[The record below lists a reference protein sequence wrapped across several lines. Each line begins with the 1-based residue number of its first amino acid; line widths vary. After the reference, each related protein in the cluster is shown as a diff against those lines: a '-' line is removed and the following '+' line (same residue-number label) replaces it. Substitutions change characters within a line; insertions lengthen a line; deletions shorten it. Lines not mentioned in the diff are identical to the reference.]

1 MTKLHRLMTLI
12 ILTAAALVITF
23 RAGVVAGSQNGTPG
37 SINDPLVT
45 KSYLDSRLEQM
56 GQGSVSASAGM
67 TKLTLS
73 KGDIVT
79 GSEGTTFVLIEGSA
93 SVSGNGIINI
103 TGGEVMGDGMTM
115 SKYSTFLSTDIN
127 GAIRSDSS
135 AVMFVSGDY
144 NVIKSSR

>member
-1 MTKLHRLMTLI
+1 MTKLHKFMTFI
-12 ILTAAALVITF
+12 ILTAAVLVLTF
-23 RAGVVAGSQNGTPG
+23 RAGAAAGSQNGTPG

-45 KSYLDSRLEQM
+45 KSYLDARIEQIEN
-56 GQGSVSASAGM
+56 GNAAVSAGM

-73 KGDIVT
+73 KGDIVA
-79 GSEGTTFVLIEGSA
+79 GGEGTTFVLIEGSA

-115 SKYSTFLSTDIN
+115 SKYSTFLSTDSN
-127 GAIRSDSS
+127 GAIRSDSR